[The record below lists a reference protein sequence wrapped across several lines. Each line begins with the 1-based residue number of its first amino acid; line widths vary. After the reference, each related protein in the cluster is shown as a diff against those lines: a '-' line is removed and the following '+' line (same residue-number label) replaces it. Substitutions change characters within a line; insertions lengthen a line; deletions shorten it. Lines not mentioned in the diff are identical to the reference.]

1 MAEDTRTDNT
11 GETMAANDADRPGD
25 DRLWGGRFAAGWAD
39 VMERINASIGFDKR
53 LYKQDLAGSRAHCN
67 MLVA

>member
-1 MAEDTRTDNT
+1 MAEDTRTDDT

-39 VMERINASIGFDKR
+39 VMERCPGPVSP
-53 LYKQDLAGSRAHCN
+53 LAIW
-67 MLVA
+67 